1 MPKEEPRLSEHS
13 PCATSSKN
21 AKDKSNSTTLLALRG
36 TKDADDSI
44 RRGFRC
50 TSEKDSGYS
59 DGSDWQQ
66 TDVEDQRRNKSPSRV
81 SDHAETSQPGQNQEL
96 GHRNTGKPALTT
108 KGHDQP
114 PIYNIKD
121 TELQQQPGVIQ
132 RRHQLLWR
140 NDIREIN
147 SSGSPHVVLL
157 QQPTL
162 LPVTLHLH
170 KPFSRKSNITGK
182 KINSTY
188 LPILNS
194 YPRIA
199 PHSSKKTP
207 DKSSSKHESQNLSKR
222 VCIEQNSDDTPATT
236 GLPEQHLHKQPK
248 FSPSGLPC
256 SSSTRDNLSSSSPTN
271 ASTSQ
276 GSPSMSS
283 LHTNP
288 FLISTRGL
296 HKNSA
301 TGFRHRRFLNTLEIL
316 KQSGLLDITLHTK
329 ELLHQS
335 STTERDIAQL
345 REHTELLCQA
355 ASNPSL
361 NHNSITTWE
370 HVYRVMAESGSYPD
384 LKIQQNLRNPSSPDS
399 VTEPDSFSTGDT
411 NKPPA
416 AESTEVPSSG
426 HLTTGPDQ
434 SCAVSLQRRSENSR
448 ELEVCGKTSDKVTI
462 MPPDSST
469 G

>member
-21 AKDKSNSTTLLALRG
+21 AKDKSNSSTLLALRG
-36 TKDADDSI
+36 TKDSDDSS
-44 RRGFRC
+44 RRGSRC
-50 TSEKDSGYS
+50 SSEKDSGYS

-66 TDVEDQRRNKSPSRV
+66 TDVEGQRRNKSPSRV
-81 SDHAETSQPGQNQEL
+81 GEHAETSQPGQNQEV

-114 PIYNIKD
+114 PVCNIKD
-121 TELQQQPGVIQ
+121 TEFQQPGVIQ
-132 RRHQLLWR
+132 RRDQLLWR
-140 NDIREIN
+140 NGMREIS

-162 LPVTLHLH
+162 LPVAVHLH

-182 KINSTY
+182 KVNSTY

-199 PHSSKKTP
+199 PHSSKKPP

-222 VCIEQNSDDTPATT
+222 VCTEQNSDDTPVTT

-288 FLISTRGL
+288 FLISARGL
-296 HKNSA
+296 HKNGGAS
-301 TGFRHRRFLNTLEIL
+301 FRQRRFLNTLEIL
-316 KQSGLLDITLHTK
+316 RQSGLLDITLHTK
-329 ELLHQS
+329 ELLRQNT
-335 STTERDIAQL
+335 TTERDIAQL
-345 REHTELLCQA
+345 RQHTELLCQA
-355 ASNPSL
+355 ASSPSL
-361 NHNSITTWE
+361 NQNDRTTWE

-384 LKIQQNLRNPSSPDS
+384 LKIQQDFLNPSSPDS
-399 VTEPDSFSTGDT
+399 VTQPESFSTGDT
-411 NKPPA
+411 NKLQA
-416 AESTEVPSSG
+416 AESTEAPSSG
-426 HLTTGPDQ
+426 LLTTRPDQ
-434 SCAVSLQRRSENSR
+434 SCAVSPQPHPENSR
-448 ELEVCGKTSDKVTI
+448 ELETRGKTSGKVTI